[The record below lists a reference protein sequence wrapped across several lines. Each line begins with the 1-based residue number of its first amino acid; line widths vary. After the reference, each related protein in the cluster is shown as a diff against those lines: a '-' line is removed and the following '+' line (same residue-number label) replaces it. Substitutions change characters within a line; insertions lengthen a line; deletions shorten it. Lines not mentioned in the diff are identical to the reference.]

1 MSASEIPTP
10 IYPGVE
16 LDANQGPYVN
26 ALVITFTAISFI
38 TICLRL
44 FSRWWTKIEMWWDDY
59 LILFAAALCW
69 TLSALLIVE
78 AQQNFFGQHIG
89 KSDRSHLTSFMKIMY
104 GAIILYTIALTSSKL
119 SLLALYWRIFRG
131 STRQWPIIVA
141 VAVNIVWMLVTV
153 CMSIFIC
160 NPIRGFWDFG
170 IPSKCFAYNKG
181 FIVNEGLTITLDIVV
196 LVMPAYFISSIK
208 RSLSQKISISSTF
221 LVGLIVTIISII
233 RLWKLI
239 VSDKRLAYGFD
250 PTFNEVES
258 CVWGAVEI
266 NLWVVVASIP
276 TLRPLLGKVVRNMKE
291 SRTTI
296 PNSVYLNSFHR
307 GARTGFR
314 SSGHS
319 EMPLDPTLA
328 SSDPQSDFGDYNV
341 LVNATAKE
349 QERGSDLS
357 KRKNPSPGRL

>member
-10 IYPGVE
+10 IYPGIK
-16 LDANQGPYVN
+16 LDVNQRPYVN

-59 LILFAAALCW
+59 LIIFAAALCW

-89 KSDRSHLTSFMKIMY
+89 KSDRSHLTFFMKIMY
-104 GAIILYTIALTSSKL
+104 GAIILYTMALTSSKL

-131 STRQWPIIVA
+131 STRQWPIIIA
-141 VAVNIVWMLVTV
+141 VAVNIVWMLVT
-153 CMSIFIC
+153 
-160 NPIRGFWDFG
+160 
-170 IPSKCFAYNKG
+170 
-181 FIVNEGLTITLDIVV
+181 
-196 LVMPAYFISSIK
+196 
-208 RSLSQKISISSTF
+208 KISISSTF

-239 VSDKRLAYGFD
+239 ISDKRLGYGFD

-276 TLRPLLGKVVRNMKE
+276 TLRPLLGKVMRNMKRIAHDDSQLRLPQFFS
-291 SRTTI
+291 SRCQNRI
-296 PNSVYLNSFHR
+296 
-307 GARTGFR
+307 
-314 SSGHS
+314 
-319 EMPLDPTLA
+319 
-328 SSDPQSDFGDYNV
+328 
-341 LVNATAKE
+341 
-349 QERGSDLS
+349 
-357 KRKNPSPGRL
+357 